1 MQQVDFLIAMD
12 ERSTE
17 SKGFSSA
24 YEAFSVLNTIL
35 VDFEGKVATLVQ
47 RIRKAKA
54 QAQQKLLQAQQA
66 VNQQQAIAQ
75 ALQQPAIKREQT

>member
-1 MQQVDFLIAMD
+1 
-12 ERSTE
+12 
-17 SKGFSSA
+17 
-24 YEAFSVLNTIL
+24 
-35 VDFEGKVATLVQ
+35 VQ